1 MTMRIPTRL
10 LLATLPAVLLGCGGG
25 GGGSVGGADGGG
37 GNDAGGPGGG
47 IDRGGVTI
55 SQGPINGFGS
65 VIVNGVRYSTTG
77 ATITIDDRPGTESE
91 LRAGQVV
98 RVEGTVDATGTAGTA
113 RSISFN
119 DDVEGPV
126 QSIDPAAAQL
136 VVLGQTVQVGR
147 ATSFDDSISPRSLEG
162 LAVGD
167 RIEVSGLVN
176 ADGLIAATR
185 IERKPPSAT
194 FEVKGPASAVD
205 SNARRL
211 SINLLMV
218 DYSTAQLSNF
228 GGGTPANGDLVEAHG
243 SLNAAGVL
251 IATRLERRSA
261 SLEGTTDDSADLD
274 GLVTRYVSSVDFDV
288 AGQRVTTTATTVY
301 EGGNAA
307 NLVLGANVEV
317 EGGFAANASLV
328 AGRIE
333 FRRESDV
340 ELAAL
345 VDSVNVAAGS
355 LVVLGVTVRTNALTR
370 FEDQSDADLPRF
382 SLSDLRAGDYVELSA
397 YDDGGGLVASLLERD
412 DPDDRIEVE
421 GPASAVAAPEF
432 TIAGIRITTDDQ
444 TEFRNNDGG
453 SISAATFFA
462 AAAGREVKVRGALVG
477 NTVLA
482 EQAELED

>member
-1 MTMRIPTRL
+1 MKLLFPNRL
-10 LLATLPAVLLGCGGG
+10 LLAGLPTVLLACGGG
-25 GGGSVGGADGGG
+25 SGG
-37 GNDAGGPGGG
+37 GNEGGGPIVG

-77 ATITIDDRPGTESE
+77 ASITIDDRPGTEAD

-98 RVEGTVDATGTAGTA
+98 RVEGTVDATGTSGTA
-113 RSISFN
+113 RSIAFN

-126 QSIDPAAAQL
+126 QSINTAAAQL
-136 VVLGQTVQVGR
+136 IVLGQTVQVGR
-147 ATSFDDSISPRSLEG
+147 STSFDDSISPRSLEG

-167 RIEVSGLVN
+167 RVEVSGLVN
-176 ADGLIAATR
+176 ADGLISATR
-185 IERKPPSAT
+185 IERKPALAT
-194 FEVKGPASAVD
+194 VEVKGSASAVD
-205 SNARRL
+205 SNARRF
-211 SINLLMV
+211 SINLLTV

-228 GGGTPANGDLVEAHG
+228 AAGAPVNGDLVEAHG

-261 SLEGTTDDSADLD
+261 SLEGTTDDSADLE

-288 AGQRVTTTATTVY
+288 AGQRVTTTGTTVY
-301 EGGNAA
+301 QGGGAA
-307 NLVLGANVEV
+307 NLALGANVEV
-317 EGGFAANASLV
+317 EGGFDANARLIAS
-328 AGRIE
+328 RIE
-333 FRRESDV
+333 FRRESNV
-340 ELAAL
+340 EISAL
-345 VDSVNVAAGS
+345 VDSVNVTAGS

-370 FEDQSDADLPRF
+370 FEDHSDEDLPRF
-382 SLSDLRAGDYVELSA
+382 SLADLRAGDYVELSA
-397 YDDGGGLVASLLERD
+397 YDDGGGLLASLLERD
-412 DPDDRIEVE
+412 DADDRLEVE

-432 TIAGIRITTDDQ
+432 TIAGIRITTNDQ

-453 SISAATFFA
+453 SISAASFFA

-482 EQAELED
+482 DQAELED

>member
-1 MTMRIPTRL
+1 MKLLFPNRL
-10 LLATLPAVLLGCGGG
+10 LLAGLPTVLLACGGG
-25 GGGSVGGADGGG
+25 SGG
-37 GNDAGGPGGG
+37 GNEGGGPIVG

-77 ATITIDDRPGTESE
+77 ASITIDDRPGTEAD

-98 RVEGTVDATGTAGTA
+98 RVEGTVDATGTSGTA
-113 RSISFN
+113 RSIAFN

-126 QSIDPAAAQL
+126 QSIDAAAAQL

-147 ATSFDDSISPRSLEG
+147 STSFDDSISPRSLEG

-167 RIEVSGLVN
+167 RVEVSGLVS
-176 ADGLIAATR
+176 ADGLISATR
-185 IERKPPSAT
+185 IERKPALAT
-194 FEVKGPASAVD
+194 VEVKGSASAVD
-205 SNARRL
+205 SNARRF
-211 SINLLMV
+211 SINLLTV

-228 GGGTPANGDLVEAHG
+228 AAGAPVNGDLVEAHG

-261 SLEGTTDDSADLD
+261 SLEGSTDDSADLE

-288 AGQRVTTTATTVY
+288 AGQRVTTTGTTVY
-301 EGGNAA
+301 QGGGAA
-307 NLVLGANVEV
+307 NLALGANVEV
-317 EGGFAANASLV
+317 EGGFDANARLI
-328 AGRIE
+328 ATRIE

-340 ELAAL
+340 EISAL
-345 VDSVNVAAGS
+345 VDSVNVTAGS

-370 FEDQSDADLPRF
+370 FEDHSDADLPRF
-382 SLSDLRAGDYVELSA
+382 SLADLRTGDYVELSA
-397 YDDGGGLVASLLERD
+397 YDDGGGLLASLLERD
-412 DPDDRIEVE
+412 DADDRIEVE

-432 TIAGIRITTDDQ
+432 TIAGIRITTNDQ

-453 SISAATFFA
+453 SISAASFFA

-482 EQAELED
+482 DQAELED

>member
-1 MTMRIPTRL
+1 MKLLFPNRL
-10 LLATLPAVLLGCGGG
+10 LLAGLPTVLLACGGG
-25 GGGSVGGADGGG
+25 SGG
-37 GNDAGGPGGG
+37 GNEGGGPIVG

-77 ATITIDDRPGTESE
+77 ASITIDDRPGTEAD

-98 RVEGTVDATGTAGTA
+98 RVEGTVDATGTSGTA
-113 RSISFN
+113 RSIAFN

-126 QSIDPAAAQL
+126 QSIDAAAAQL

-147 ATSFDDSISPRSLEG
+147 STSFDDSISPRSLEG

-167 RIEVSGLVN
+167 RVEVSGLVN
-176 ADGLIAATR
+176 ADGLISATR
-185 IERKPPSAT
+185 IERKPALAT
-194 FEVKGPASAVD
+194 VEVKGSASAVD
-205 SNARRL
+205 SNARRF
-211 SINLLMV
+211 SINLLTV

-228 GGGTPANGDLVEAHG
+228 AAGAPVNGDLVEAHG

-261 SLEGTTDDSADLD
+261 SLEGTTDDSADLE

-288 AGQRVTTTATTVY
+288 AGQRVTTTGTTVY
-301 EGGNAA
+301 QGGGAA
-307 NLVLGANVEV
+307 NLALGANVEV
-317 EGGFAANASLV
+317 EGGFDANARLIAS
-328 AGRIE
+328 RIE
-333 FRRESDV
+333 FRRESNV
-340 ELAAL
+340 EISAL
-345 VDSVNVAAGS
+345 VDSVNVTAGS

-370 FEDQSDADLPRF
+370 FEDHSDEDLPRF
-382 SLSDLRAGDYVELSA
+382 SLADLRAGDYVELSA
-397 YDDGGGLVASLLERD
+397 YDDGGGLLASLLERD
-412 DPDDRIEVE
+412 DADDRLEVE

-432 TIAGIRITTDDQ
+432 TIAGIRITTNDQ

-453 SISAATFFA
+453 SISAASFFA

-482 EQAELED
+482 DQAELED